1 MTATP
6 LTVNTT
12 IPIVTVISS
21 STAVVYSDAD
31 MTSPVTVWDTTTSVP
46 NTWYLDVHDTARIHV
61 TITAAHNVVLLDQ
74 DIYLDAGTPY
84 TIDANR
90 QLNPLRLAQMLAPP
104 STWAGS

>member
-1 MTATP
+1 VTATP

-21 STAVVYSDAD
+21 SSAIYSDAD

-46 NTWYLDVHDTARIHV
+46 STWYVDVHSTARVHV

-74 DIYLDAGTPY
+74 WIYLDAGTPY
-84 TIDANR
+84 IIDADLR
-90 QLNPLRLAQMLAPP
+90 LNPLRLAQILAPP
-104 STWAGS
+104 DTWAGS